1 MKKLN
6 LNVKTICLMAMFF
19 VAWPACA
26 SIPAWPSNP
35 AWPSDPAW
43 PSAPS
48 CQAKAKAKVKTQT
61 RTYEIG
67 RAHV

>member
-35 AWPSDPAW
+35 AWPSDVVLALY
-43 PSAPS
+43 
-48 CQAKAKAKVKTQT
+48 Q
-61 RTYEIG
+61 RL
-67 RAHV
+67 H